1 MPLILDKITEPG
13 QLKGLSLR
21 DLDVLAS
28 ELRTRIIETCAA
40 NGGHL
45 APSLGVVELTIAL
58 HRVFDSPYDKIVWD
72 VGHQAYAHK
81 LLTGRNAAFGTLRK
95 MGGLSGFPKRA
106 ESPHD
111 CFDVGHSS
119 TSISAALGLAV
130 ARDLKGARNK
140 VLAVIGDGSMTGGIA
155 FEGLNHAGE
164 LNKDLV
170 VILNDNE
177 MSISEN
183 VGALSNL
190 LSRTITS
197 EFVHKA
203 KKDLEAFLES
213 MPRFGQSALKI
224 AKRAEESLKGL
235 FTPGMLFEA
244 FGFEYIGPID
254 GHNIP
259 LLLETLENVKRFDD
273 AVLIHVLTK
282 KGKGYPP
289 AEANPSLFHGVGPF
303 DVETGKVLKGKGGAA
318 SYTAIFGQTIKRL
331 ALENEKIVAVTA
343 AMPDGTG
350 LSPFAREFPERFFD
364 VGIAEQHAVT
374 FAAGL
379 AAEGFRPVVALYS
392 SFLQRGF
399 DQVCHDVCLQD
410 LPVLFAIDRAGVV
423 GSDGPTHHGVFDLSY
438 LRQLPGLTVMAPKDE
453 NELQHMLVTALSLDG
468 PSAVRYPRGNGLGV
482 PIDQILAPLPV
493 GKGELLRK
501 GKDGALIAIGTMVQ
515 PALEAAAVLAS
526 EGVELSVMNARFVK
540 PLDVE
545 LILALAGT
553 GMLVTLE
560 ENALQGGF
568 GTAVLELLEENDVT
582 SVSVTRIGF
591 PDSFVEQ
598 GEQAELKAAYGLDV
612 DGIVR
617 SIRRARGTVRGDG
630 DDFQAI
636 AAGDADGKEAD
647 ARDADGGDAA
657 EMPAFPPS
665 P

>member
-1 MPLILDKITEPG
+1 MPSILDGITEPRL
-13 QLKGLSLR
+13 LKGLSMRELE
-21 DLDVLAS
+21 LLAS
-28 ELRTRIIETCAA
+28 ELRARIIETCAA

-45 APSLGVVELTIAL
+45 APSLGVVELSIAL
-58 HRVFDSPYDKIVWD
+58 HRVFDSPTDKIVWD

-81 LLTGRNAAFGTLRK
+81 LLTGRNAAFGTLRT

-111 CFDVGHSS
+111 SFGVGHSS

-130 ARDLKGARNK
+130 ARDLKGGGNK

-155 FEGLNHAGE
+155 YEALNHAGE

-203 KKDLEAFLES
+203 KKELEAFLEGLP
-213 MPRFGQSALKI
+213 MFGRSALQI

-282 KGKGYPP
+282 KGKGYKP
-289 AEANPSLFHGVGPF
+289 AETNPSLFHGVGPF
-303 DVETGKVLKGKGGAA
+303 DAATGKVLKGKGGAA
-318 SYTAIFGQTIKRL
+318 SYTGVFGETVRRL

-350 LSPFAREFPERFFD
+350 LSPFAKEFPDRFFD
-364 VGIAEQHAVT
+364 VGIAEQHAIT

-379 AAEGFRPVVALYS
+379 AAEGLRPVVALYS

-399 DQVCHDVCLQD
+399 DQLCHDVCLQD

-453 NELQHMLVTALSLDG
+453 NELQHMLATALSLDG
-468 PSAVRYPRGNGLGV
+468 PSAIRYPRGPGLGV
-482 PIDQILAPLPV
+482 PMDQILTSLQI
-493 GKGELLRK
+493 GKGELLRQ
-501 GKDGALIAIGTMVQ
+501 GKDGAILAIGTMVQ
-515 PALEAAAVLAS
+515 PAMQAAAALAL
-526 EGVELSVMNARFVK
+526 EGLELAVMNARFVK
-540 PLDVE
+540 PLDRE
-545 LILALAGT
+545 LILTLADT
-553 GMLVTLE
+553 GMLFTVE

-568 GTAVLELLEENDVT
+568 GTAILELIEQSGVT
-582 SVSVTRIGF
+582 GVKVTRLGF

-598 GEQAELKAAYGLDV
+598 GEQAELKAAYGLDQA
-612 DGIVR
+612 GIAQ
-617 SIRRARGTVRGDG
+617 SIRNTM
-630 DDFQAI
+630 
-636 AAGDADGKEAD
+636 AAGRKLE
-647 ARDADGGDAA
+647 RQ
-657 EMPAFPPS
+657 
-665 P
+665 